1 MIRDRAAQNVADALT
16 LMDRRAE
23 PRVRTNTP
31 ARLMYGKGYSFWV
44 DCIIKDRSRSGAK
57 IQAPALFDLPNQLV
71 LLDFEA
77 GFAYEAQL
85 RWRKAEL
92 AGLWLNKAHDLE
104 SLKEPAFEEIRKA
117 WEFLAPALGYGPK
130 PNA

>member
-31 ARLMYGKGYSFWV
+31 ARLFYGKGYTFWV

-77 GFAYEAQL
+77 GFAYEAVL

-92 AGLWLNKAHDLE
+92 AGLWLNTAHDLE
-104 SLKEPAFEEIRKA
+104 SLKDPVFEEVRKA
-117 WEFLAPALGYGPK
+117 WEFLAPGLGYGLK

>member
-1 MIRDRAAQNVADALT
+1 MIRDPAASNAAEALKAAE
-16 LMDRRAE
+16 RRAE

-31 ARLMYGKGYSFWV
+31 ARLFYGAHRAFWV
-44 DCIIKDRSRSGAK
+44 DCVIKDRSRSGAK
-57 IQAPALFDLPNQLV
+57 VQAPALFDLPNQLV

-92 AGLWLNKAHDLE
+92 AGLWLNKAHALE
-104 SLKEPAFEEIRKA
+104 SLKDPEFEEVRKA
-117 WEFLAPALGYGPK
+117 WEFLAPALGYDLK
-130 PNA
+130 PQA